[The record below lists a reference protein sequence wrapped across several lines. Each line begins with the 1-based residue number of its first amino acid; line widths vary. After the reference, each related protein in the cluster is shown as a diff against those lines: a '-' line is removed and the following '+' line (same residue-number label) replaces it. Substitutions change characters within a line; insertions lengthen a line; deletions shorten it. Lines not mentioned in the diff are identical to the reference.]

1 MDKLREICSKTFTP
15 EEMQTLDRAIEFT
28 KQVHAHQTRH
38 SGEPYYTHPENVA
51 IMLANMGMD
60 SHTILAGLMHDVI
73 EDGKDI
79 TYEKLASMFGQDIAG
94 MVDGVTKLT
103 KTGKNEMISR
113 EDIQAESFRK
123 MFLAIANDIRVVII
137 KLNDRLHNMR
147 TLQYCSEEKQIRKAR
162 ETLDIY
168 APLAHRFGMGAM
180 KCELEDLCMKYLWP
194 EEYKKLEQAMIPYQ
208 EERMHTLNKAME
220 EIEKALKEAGIEAT
234 LSGRPKHFYSI
245 YKKTVRQQKTID
257 EIYDLIAIRVIVNTV
272 NDCYAT
278 LGIIH
283 SLWKPMPGRFKDYI
297 AMPKTNMYRSLHTTL
312 FSNDGMG
319 MPFEVQIRTPEMHK
333 TADYGRAAHW
343 MYKEGRNSPDDLD
356 SKLAWLREA
365 LSLEA
370 DSNTTREF
378 IENIRKDFF
387 GDYVY
392 VLTPQGKIIDLVT
405 GSTPIDFAYRI
416 HSNVGNHVQHA
427 KVNGAL
433 VRLDYKLKNNDVVEI
448 ITSPNATPSYDW
460 LKIAKTQQAKA
471 KIRTWFKKANR
482 EENIQRGKDMLS
494 EALKRQGAQLGDF
507 TGKKEYFE
515 DILKKFNMSDLD
527 DVYASIGY
535 GGITTGQVTNKLLEQ
550 AKKEAKAAAA
560 AERLE
565 RLEEEQQS
573 RPENRNNGKGVIVE
587 GDTGMVVRFARCC
600 TPLPGDDII
609 GYVTRGRG
617 VSIHRRDCPNIE
629 DLLMDPERVVKAE
642 WANNAK
648 SSYTATIQVV
658 ADERTGLL
666 MDVSQVLA
674 GMNISITAMTAKVD
688 KANQN
693 IIQIQLS
700 FDVSSTEQLNNIIK
714 SMRKVRSVKEVY
726 RVNQ

>member
-1 MDKLREICSKTFTP
+1 MEKLREICSKTFTP
-15 EEMQTLDRAIEFT
+15 EEMQMLDRAIEFT
-28 KQVHAHQTRH
+28 KGVHAHQTRH
-38 SGEPYYTHPENVA
+38 SGEPYYTHPESVA

-208 EERMHTLNKAME
+208 EERMRTLNKAME
-220 EIEKALKEAGIEAT
+220 EIERALKEAGIEAT

-333 TADYGRAAHW
+333 AAEYGIAAHW
-343 MYKEGRNSPDDLD
+343 MYKEGRSNPDDLD

-448 ITSPNATPSYDW
+448 ITSPNAAPSYDW

-494 EALKRQGAQLGDF
+494 EALKRQGAQLSDF

-573 RPENRNNGKGVIVE
+573 RPENRGNGKGVIVE

-617 VSIHRRDCPNIE
+617 VSIHRKDCPNIG
-629 DLLMDPERVVKAE
+629 DLLMDPERVVRAE

-666 MDVSQVLA
+666 MNVSQVLA

-688 KANQN
+688 KANQS